1 MEPTSNTPIL
11 RLREFVQ
18 WAQSNGLCSSFCDFE
33 RQCGLS
39 NGYIA
44 KSSLC
49 QKGEISTSILT
60 RIIKVYPM
68 LNLAWLCTGEG
79 GMFAEETRTDYYKAY
94 REKCRELKIAK
105 RKLEEIKVIVSKK

>member
-1 MEPTSNTPIL
+1 MPNKETNPIL

-18 WAQSNGLCSSFCDFE
+18 WAHSNGLCSTLSDFE

-44 KSSLC
+44 KCSLLP
-49 QKGEISTSILT
+49 KGDISTSILT

-79 GMFAEETRTDYYKAY
+79 GMFAEETRVDYYKAY
-94 REKCRELKIAK
+94 REKCRELEIAK
-105 RKLEEIKVIVSKK
+105 RKLSAIEEIIKKG